1 MRESGFELLLNS
13 EKRIRLLDN
22 SEISIFGL
30 DDILLGKPKIKETL
44 QRARKNIYN
53 IVLVHEPDI
62 APQIAT
68 YPVNLQLSGHS
79 HGGQVQI
86 PFLGAIITPAL
97 AKNYVEGFYRIQD
110 LALYVNRGLGRT
122 RVPFRFMAKPEI
134 TILRSNIR
142 NHSPIFL
149 QILSCTRSSMFHLP
163 YDKSESN
170 KGGLFMYPYYQ
181 PIPVRSAPIG
191 PVGDSRFFP
200 FLASHF

>member
-97 AKNYVEGFYRIQD
+97 AKNYVEGFYND
-110 LALYVNRGLGRT
+110 
-122 RVPFRFMAKPEI
+122 PRF
-134 TILRSNIR
+134 
-142 NHSPIFL
+142 
-149 QILSCTRSSMFHLP
+149 SSLCQSRP
-163 YDKSESN
+163 WQN
-170 KGGLFMYPYYQ
+170 TC
-181 PIPVRSAPIG
+181 PIPIYG
-191 PVGDSRFFP
+191 KT
-200 FLASHF
+200 

>member
-86 PFLGAIITPAL
+86 PF
-97 AKNYVEGFYRIQD
+97 
-110 LALYVNRGLGRT
+110 
-122 RVPFRFMAKPEI
+122 
-134 TILRSNIR
+134 
-142 NHSPIFL
+142 
-149 QILSCTRSSMFHLP
+149 
-163 YDKSESN
+163 
-170 KGGLFMYPYYQ
+170 
-181 PIPVRSAPIG
+181 
-191 PVGDSRFFP
+191 
-200 FLASHF
+200 

>member
-44 QRARKNIYN
+44 QHARKNIYN

-86 PFLGAIITPAL
+86 PF
-97 AKNYVEGFYRIQD
+97 
-110 LALYVNRGLGRT
+110 
-122 RVPFRFMAKPEI
+122 
-134 TILRSNIR
+134 
-142 NHSPIFL
+142 
-149 QILSCTRSSMFHLP
+149 
-163 YDKSESN
+163 
-170 KGGLFMYPYYQ
+170 
-181 PIPVRSAPIG
+181 
-191 PVGDSRFFP
+191 
-200 FLASHF
+200 